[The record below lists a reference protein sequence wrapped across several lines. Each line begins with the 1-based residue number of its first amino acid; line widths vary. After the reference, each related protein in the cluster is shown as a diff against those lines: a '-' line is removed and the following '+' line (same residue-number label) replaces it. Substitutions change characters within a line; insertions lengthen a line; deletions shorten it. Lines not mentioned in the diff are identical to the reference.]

1 MNIFRQFRLKK
12 AIGQIMNEHE
22 ELFKQLAEA
31 EKQPITNLTWQD
43 DDGLYRAWSYNKK
56 QNRYYFNDIGD
67 EMFLKVWEYIFKDG
81 GEDEL
86 SKGRLVEL

>member
-12 AIGQIMNEHE
+12 AIGQIMGEHE

-43 DDGLYRAWSYNKK
+43 DDGLYRAWAYNKA

-67 EMFLKVWEYIFKDG
+67 EMFLKVWAYIFKDG

-86 SKGRLVEL
+86 SEGRLVEL

>member
-43 DDGLYRAWSYNKK
+43 DDGLYRAWSYNQK

-67 EMFLKVWEYIFKDG
+67 EMFLKVWTYIFKDG
-81 GEDEL
+81 GENEL
-86 SKGRLVEL
+86 SQGKLVEL